1 MVVFVKSNKMM
12 DSSTLLGK
20 NNERVLLCIV
30 D

>member
-1 MVVFVKSNKMM
+1 MVIFVKSNKMM
-12 DSSTLLGK
+12 DSFTLLDK